1 MPSPGVAT
9 IKAALVGT
17 TFTVDQ
23 TIGDT
28 TESLTCSFTEDA
40 PVVNKL
46 AAGIDSGWTSA
57 SPTTISTMAAAIST
71 EFAYLGS
78 APGVVYLVAI
88 GTAIDTET
96 TAWAASW
103 NAQAAT
109 HAYAPQKA
117 AAMATYKAA
126 VPAISAGMEALAEA
140 AIDAFLADFGQEAG

>member
-88 GTAIDTET
+88 GTTHRYRNHCMGGVMECASGYARVRT
-96 TAWAASW
+96 TKSRGHG
-103 NAQAAT
+103 N
-109 HAYAPQKA
+109 
-117 AAMATYKAA
+117 
-126 VPAISAGMEALAEA
+126 L
-140 AIDAFLADFGQEAG
+140 